1 LTWKYYATKVLLHLR
16 KKGLE
21 NKMIQLMKSPS
32 NQISL
37 VKGALLISQWG
48 QLEKEKYVT
57 SNQVFNIL
65 EGITNRVREIVQMKD
80 ESADTTYAFS
90 VIEAIQRVL
99 YHDMGF
105 IVDECDYGPFNNHF
119 IEKVINSKH

>member
-1 LTWKYYATKVLLHLR
+1 LR

-48 QLEKEKYVT
+48 QVEEKCVS
-57 SNQVFNIL
+57 SNQVFYIL
-65 EGITNRVREIVQMKD
+65 EGITNRVREIVHMKT
-80 ESADTTYAFS
+80 ESTDTPYAFS
-90 VIEAIQRVL
+90 IIEAIQRVL

-105 IVDECDYGPFNNHF
+105 TVNECDYGPFDNYF
-119 IEKVINSKH
+119 IEKVIHSKF